1 MYTVL
6 ESIAT
11 GNPPLRFAQSLA
23 ASLMQRVESLPDRLR
38 RRIPL
43 IYERT
48 SIDFRY
54 TCVED
59 HVRDQPEEFDFYPQN
74 WALDP
79 PPTTGAFARP
89 DHDHHACVSE
99 ALVGAAELCRKRGV
113 RLTGTRQRILE
124 LVWAGHRPVG
134 AYELLAALG
143 RDGRPAAPP
152 TVYRALDFLVAQG
165 LVHRIESLNAFVG
178 CPAPARPHRG
188 QFLICRACG
197 ASAEVTD
204 RRRLSPWQ
212 LDVMLNHAG
221 DFSAA
226 AKAERKSHPL
236 TGDVVLTIDG

>member
-1 MYTVL
+1 M
-6 ESIAT
+6 
-11 GNPPLRFAQSLA
+11 
-23 ASLMQRVESLPDRLR
+23 RLKR
-38 RRIPL
+38 KRHGMSDI
-43 IYERT
+43 
-48 SIDFRY
+48 
-54 TCVED
+54 
-59 HVRDQPEEFDFYPQN
+59 
-74 WALDP
+74 DP

-99 ALVGAAELCRKRGV
+99 ALVGAAALCRERGV
-113 RLTGTRQRILE
+113 RLTGARQRILE

-178 CPAPARPHRG
+178 CPVPGWPHRG

-204 RRRLSPWQ
+204 RRVDRAILRSAEE
-212 LDVMLNHAG
+212 AG
-221 DFSAA
+221 FSV
-226 AKAERKSHPL
+226 EQSMVEVRGLCPQCE
-236 TGDVVLTIDG
+236 DGNDRAN